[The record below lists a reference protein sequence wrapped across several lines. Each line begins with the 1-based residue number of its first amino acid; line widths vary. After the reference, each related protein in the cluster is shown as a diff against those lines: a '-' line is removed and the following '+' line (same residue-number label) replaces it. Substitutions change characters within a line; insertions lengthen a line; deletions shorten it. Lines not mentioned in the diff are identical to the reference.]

1 MRETKKLESGCLT
14 HEACSQYMYT
24 TVQNNLCLLFL
35 GYVVIGFVFSVFWFF
50 ESLNHTLSAPE
61 ALVKLIRVKHWDS
74 RGLDRDNHT
83 GISLSPPAK
92 SLYIQEALD
101 SFTCPLTSQVN
112 KTPPFWNGLDTPL
125 SFFGQN
131 FHNNTI

>member
-1 MRETKKLESGCLT
+1 MKYAVYVHCTR
-14 HEACSQYMYT
+14 
-24 TVQNNLCLLFL
+24 LLFL

-74 RGLDRDNHT
+74 RGLDRYNHT

-92 SLYIQEALD
+92 SLYIQDQLKK
-101 SFTCPLTSQVN
+101 V
-112 KTPPFWNGLDTPL
+112 
-125 SFFGQN
+125 
-131 FHNNTI
+131 